1 MLESKRLIL
10 KPATI
15 QDSSHFLNLNSDPD
29 VVRYT
34 GDNSFRNFLEAE
46 NTIKEKILP
55 QFNLYKMGRF
65 SVFLKDGTFLGWCGL
80 KYHPETNE
88 IDLGYRFKKKYWGK
102 GYATEASKLSLDY
115 GFNELG
121 HKRIIA
127 KTMPDNIGSIKVMQ
141 KIGMT
146 FRGHVND
153 PTDPHP
159 FVLFDI
165 YHNEFTK

>member
-165 YHNEFTK
+165 YHHEFTK